1 MDGTTKTLSFGK
13 ILEKRANHYMLGGDA
28 FLKGLNCPY
37 PDNSPEQK
45 EWLNGFLDAQFLKET
60 F

>member
-1 MDGTTKTLSFGK
+1 MKTLSFGK

-28 FLKGLNCPY
+28 FLKGLDCPY

>member
-1 MDGTTKTLSFGK
+1 MDGEMQMNTFAK
-13 ILEKRANHYMLGGDA
+13 IMNKRANHYMLGGDA
-28 FLKGLNCPY
+28 YLKSLDCPY

-45 EWLNGFLDAQFLKET
+45 EWLNGFLDTQFLKER